1 MKVEKVNPYMNY
13 EDKHRADN
21 YIIGILKG
29 ADFFEYRMGM
39 KPTVFMSNDVLAII
53 LQYHS
58 EKVISQNRGEA
69 LTICG
74 YELKMVFGKNVL
86 YLGCKIAEPAERR
99 E

>member
-1 MKVEKVNPYMNY
+1 MKVEKFNPYEDY
-13 EDKHRADN
+13 EVKNRADK
-21 YIIGILKG
+21 YIMCILNC
-29 ADFFEYRMGM
+29 ADFFEYRMRM

-58 EKVISQNRGEA
+58 EKVTSQNRGEA

-86 YLGCKIAEPAERR
+86 YFGCKIAEPAERR